1 MIVLVPGML
10 CDADLWTDL
19 VAGLPGTVVH
29 AEITADSIGG
39 MAEQVLSAVEGEF
52 ALVGLSLGAIVGFE
66 VARRAPERLNAL
78 CALSTNAGAPSPE
91 QLAGWADL
99 GERTRAGEFE
109 KIVGELLPTMFAG
122 SAPRAM
128 RDRFVR
134 MAHRVG
140 PEVFQ
145 AQLTAQATRVEAFD
159 AIGALPAPVQ
169 AICGDRDALCPPRF
183 HEDIVRHA
191 APGSSR
197 HVLDGAGHLLTIERP
212 GVVGALLRNRL
223 SSPAA
228 ESPGERTAENARE
241 KSTTRGER

>member
-10 CDADLWTDL
+10 CDEDLWADL
-19 VAGLPGTVVH
+19 VAGLPGPVVH

-39 MAEQVLSAVEGEF
+39 MAEQVLSAVDGEF

-66 VARRAPERLNAL
+66 VARRAPERLSAM

-91 QLAGWADL
+91 QLTGWADL
-99 GERTRAGEFE
+99 AERTRAGEFE
-109 KIVGELLPTMFAG
+109 KIVSDEILPTMFAG
-122 SAPRAM
+122 PAPQRGV

-145 AQLTAQATRVEAFD
+145 AQLAAQATRVEAFD
-159 AIGALPAPVQ
+159 AIAALPAPVQ
-169 AICGDRDALCPPRF
+169 AICGDQDALCPPRF
-183 HEDIVRHA
+183 HEDIVRNA
-191 APGSSR
+191 ARGSSK

-212 GVVGALLRNRL
+212 GVVGALLRSRL
-223 SSPAA
+223 VDQDH
-228 ESPGERTAENARE
+228 RVAR
-241 KSTTRGER
+241 